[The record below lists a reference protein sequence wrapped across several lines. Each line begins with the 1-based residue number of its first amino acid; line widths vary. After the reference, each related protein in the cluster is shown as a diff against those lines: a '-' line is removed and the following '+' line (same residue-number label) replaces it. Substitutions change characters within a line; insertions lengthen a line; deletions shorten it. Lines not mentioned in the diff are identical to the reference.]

1 VADAELKAATALA
14 LLNIPAKYF
23 TGGFFNKLN
32 PNIIKM
38 KHVASS
44 IILLCLCTNAQLVK
58 ANLSVKRET
67 KLKLA
72 MAAPELPTPAAILN
86 YMKKVADWQLANP
99 TGKPLN
105 VWEYGPFYHGIMK
118 LYHISNDKKYY
129 KAVIDMGNKVNWETV
144 PRPYDANSLA
154 IVPAFADLYEIAK
167 DIKMLDKSRF
177 VMDMPLARSLTPE
190 VTFSG
195 NKYWYEWWTWCD
207 ALYMAPPAYARL
219 AVLLNKPEYM
229 DHMVQNWWLTSDHLY
244 NKEDSLFTRDDSF
257 FKQRT
262 VNGKKIFWSRGNGW
276 VIGGL
281 CDVMTSMPKD
291 DPRRK
296 KFEAQFIQMC
306 NKLAKLQMPN
316 GCWSQSLID
325 PLSYPQKET
334 SGTAFFCYGF
344 AWGINNGLLP
354 KEQFLPVLQ
363 KAWKSLTESI
373 GPDGKFGNVQKVG
386 NRPDDVKDGDT
397 ESYGSGAF
405 LLAGSEFYKLLK

>member
-1 VADAELKAATALA
+1 MKKHYLAAVIIFLCLWINAQ
-14 LLNIPAKYF
+14 PAKAY
-23 TGGFFNKLN
+23 LN
-32 PNIIKM
+32 VQSKTKM
-38 KHVASS
+38 RLTMV
-44 IILLCLCTNAQLVK
+44 T
-58 ANLSVKRET
+58 
-67 KLKLA
+67 
-72 MAAPELPTPAAILN
+72 PELPTPATILN
-86 YMKKVADWQLANP
+86 YMKKVADWQLTNP

-118 LYHISNDKKYY
+118 LYRISNDKKYY
-129 KAVIDMGNKVNWETV
+129 KAAKDMGKKVNWETV
-144 PRPYDANSLA
+144 ARPYDANSLA
-154 IVPAFADLYEIAK
+154 IVPAFADLYEITK

-190 VTFSG
+190 VTFSS

-229 DHMVQNWWLTSDHLY
+229 DHMIQYWWLTSDHLY
-244 NKEDSLFTRDDSF
+244 SKEDSLFTRDDSF

-296 KFEAQFIQMC
+296 KFEEQFIQMC

-354 KEQFLPVLQ
+354 REQFLPILL
-363 KAWKSLTESI
+363 KAWKGLIESI